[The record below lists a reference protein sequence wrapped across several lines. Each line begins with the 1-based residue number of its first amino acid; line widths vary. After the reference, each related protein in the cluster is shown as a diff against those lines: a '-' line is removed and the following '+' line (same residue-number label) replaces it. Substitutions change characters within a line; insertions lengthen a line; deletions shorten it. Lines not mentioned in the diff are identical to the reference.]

1 MGSRDMKTTVLV
13 DNTDGI
19 RVKGEWGLSFYI
31 EYEGKCILLDAGL
44 SNLFAS
50 NAEILGLSLGDVD
63 FAVLSH
69 AHDDHANGLV
79 KFLQMNGKAKL
90 YIANGCY
97 EDCYDRKH
105 IFHKYA
111 GIPKGMLSRFEDRIV
126 RSSGKEEIAKGV
138 WILGHSTPGLEA
150 VGVREK
156 MFRKEG
162 LFKYR
167 PDDFNHEQSLIFE
180 LEDGIVIFNSCSH
193 AGADVIIREAMEQ
206 FPGKRIL
213 AMIGGFH
220 LYKRDEEYVRQF
232 AKRVEE
238 TGVESIYTGH
248 CTGENSLKIL
258 EDELGD
264 KVHRLM
270 SGMVFEI

>member
-31 EYEGKCILLDAGL
+31 EYEGKRILLDAGL
-44 SNLFAS
+44 SNLFAA
-50 NAEILGLSLGDVD
+50 NAETLGLSLDDVD

-79 KFLQMNGKAKL
+79 KFLQMNEKAKL
-90 YIANGCY
+90 YIAYGCY

-126 RSSGKEEIAKGV
+126 RSNGKEEIAKGV

-162 LFKYR
+162 FFKYR

-258 EDELGD
+258 EEELGD